1 MIYGN
6 HDMRKSDIV
15 KVAKWDEEL
24 ILRLARA
31 YGEGVEVIGDTKFYI
46 ANIDYSFRTI
56 GIIPMVNSKLCAAMY
71 DLCLDDTNLIRVGRL
86 YEV

>member
-6 HDMRKSDIV
+6 HDMKKSDIV
-15 KVAKWDEEL
+15 KVAKWDEQL

-31 YGEGVEVIGDTKFYI
+31 YGASVETVGDTKFYI
-46 ANIDYSFRTI
+46 ANIDYGFRTI

-71 DLCLDDTNLIRVGRL
+71 DLCLDATNLIRVGRL
-86 YEV
+86 YEA

>member
-15 KVAKWDEEL
+15 KIAKWDNEL
-24 ILRLARA
+24 ILRMARA
-31 YGEGVEVIGDTKFYI
+31 YNTKPETIGDAKFYI
-46 ANIDYSFRTI
+46 ADIDYRRRSI
-56 GIIPMVNSKLCAAMY
+56 GVIPVINGKLCAAMY

-86 YEV
+86 YEE